1 MYFSPLEC
9 ESLREVVDIWLN
21 RPSMADRY
29 KEWLAAE
36 KKEKYTLY
44 SGLTRSLTGHR
55 DEKTNKAVYS
65 VAGWR
70 ILGILLEF

>member
-1 MYFSPLEC
+1 
-9 ESLREVVDIWLN
+9 
-21 RPSMADRY
+21 MADRY